1 MAQILGEEDLFNF
14 LTADVG
20 VEPATVE
27 STLQELRTKGQAS
40 IPDLVL
46 SDEDLIVL
54 GLRWHGQ

>member
-14 LTADVG
+14 LTAEVG

-27 STLQELRTKGQAS
+27 STLQELRTEGQAS

-46 SDEDLIVL
+46 SDEDLIIL
-54 GLRWHGQ
+54 GLR